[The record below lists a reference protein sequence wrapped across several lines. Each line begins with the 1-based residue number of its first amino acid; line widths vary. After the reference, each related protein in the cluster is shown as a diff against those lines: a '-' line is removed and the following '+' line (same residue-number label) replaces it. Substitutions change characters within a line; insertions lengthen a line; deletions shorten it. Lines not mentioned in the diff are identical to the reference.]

1 MAHIYPNNIQ
11 RLLNILVCFWK
22 PIVVLSIIA
31 IIFACA
37 EFVSSRK
44 AQAAKVAQAEAAT
57 KAVQDEADAKTVQDK
72 KDAKAAQD
80 AIIAK
85 AAQDAKDEQERQ
97 NRRMQEIQE
106 KALAK
111 ERQAAAA
118 AQADREKLL
127 REAKEQQEFILR
139 YIVPGQLKNSP
150 QENDV
155 VVLVS
160 SETLQPN
167 SVMAQALVTVLRS
180 RSAKASASLFTP
192 AFISDGLFEKAF
204 AGSQGLLD
212 RLALTNVADIV
223 LLARESVEYEKKQSL
238 QGMVTARLKLE
249 LSALSAATLL
259 QSQAQTLNSTGA
271 GFREAEAR
279 ALAEERLLKQIGS
292 KEMDPFF
299 KAVLNNPQ

>member
-11 RLLNILVCFWK
+11 RLVNIFVCFWK
-22 PIVVLSIIA
+22 PIVVFSIIA
-31 IIFACA
+31 IIFAGA
-37 EFVSSRK
+37 EFASFRK
-44 AQAAKVAQAEAAT
+44 AQAAKVEQAAAAA
-57 KAVQDEADAKTVQDK
+57 KALQDA
-72 KDAKAAQD
+72 KDAKAV
-80 AIIAK
+80 
-85 AAQDAKDEQERQ
+85 QDAKDELERQ
-97 NRRMQEIQE
+97 SRRTQEIRD
-106 KALAK
+106 KALAD

-118 AQADREKLL
+118 VQADREKLL
-127 REAKEQQEFILR
+127 REAKEQQEFLLR

-167 SVMAQALVTVLRS
+167 SVVAQALVTVLRS

-204 AGSQGLLD
+204 TGSQGLLD

-271 GFREAEAR
+271 GFRDADAR

-292 KEMDPFF
+292 KELDPFF